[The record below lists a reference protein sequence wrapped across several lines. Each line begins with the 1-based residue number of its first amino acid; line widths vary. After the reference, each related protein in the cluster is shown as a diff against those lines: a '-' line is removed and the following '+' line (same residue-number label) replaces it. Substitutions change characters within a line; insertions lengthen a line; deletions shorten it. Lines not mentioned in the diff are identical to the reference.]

1 MAVYATDADV
11 YRQGIPSG
19 ALLKPA
25 RVAASADATGNTIT
39 LAAHGLELD
48 DAITFT
54 VDEGGV
60 LPAPLATATVYY
72 AIPVSGSDSLFQ
84 VATSEGGAA
93 VNLTTAG
100 TAVFRVAVPLSPALA
115 ALRET
120 YSRWVDGLAIGHTVP
135 FESPYPAWA
144 THLVAIRTAAQAA
157 RMLGLSG
164 ERATRIFEAEAMAIA
179 DGMRLAKGPTLR
191 DDAATAGSNLA
202 VGRSVSTTTRDTEA
216 LP

>member
-39 LAAHGLELD
+39 LGAHGLELD
-48 DAITFT
+48 DPITFV

-60 LPAPLATATVYY
+60 LPAPLTVATVYY

-84 VATSEGGAA
+84 VAATSGGAA

-100 TAVFRVAVPLSPALA
+100 TAVFRVAVPLAPALE

-120 YSRWVDGLAIGHTVP
+120 YSRWVDGLAIGHAVP
-135 FESPYPAWA
+135 FEAPYPAWA

-164 ERATRIFEAEAMAIA
+164 DRSARLFEAEQMAIA
-179 DGMRLAKGPTLR
+179 DGLRLAKGPTLR
-191 DDAATAGSNLA
+191 DDAATAGANLA
-202 VGRSVSTTTRDTEA
+202 VGRSVSTTTRDEEA